1 MSNRPIRAII
11 LDLDGV
17 VYLENVL
24 LPGVAD
30 AIRTLRARGVR
41 VLFVTNG
48 ATRSRRE
55 FGLHLTRLGIP
66 CGTAEI
72 MNVSHGC
79 VLWVARHLPRGSRV
93 LVFGGKGLSGEL
105 RAAGYRPVWLHTRAA
120 WKRFRTSPPPIRAVV
135 VAMDHELTYW
145 SLCAAHLALQ
155 RGARLI
161 AGNFDSSYPALGML
175 LPGSGSLVKLL
186 EYASG
191 VTPVLIGKPSP
202 LLFRLILR
210 EQRVSPGDTLVV
222 GDRLDIDVAAGRAI
236 GARTALV
243 LTGVDRRAD
252 IRRRGIRPDFVAA
265 SLPALLKLPG
275 LSGRRQR
282 AA

>member
-1 MSNRPIRAII
+1 MSNRPIRAIM

-17 VYLENVL
+17 VYLENVP
-24 LPGVAD
+24 LPGVIH
-30 AIRTLRARGVR
+30 AIRSLRARGIR

-55 FGLHLTRLGIP
+55 FGRHLTRLGIP
-66 CGTAEI
+66 CRTAEI

-93 LVFGGKGLSGEL
+93 FVFGGKGLAGEL
-105 RAAGYRPVWLHTRAA
+105 RAAGYRPVWLHTQAAWTRFRAA
-120 WKRFRTSPPPIRAVV
+120 PPPIRAVI

-175 LPGSGSLVKLL
+175 LPGSGALVRLL

-191 VTPVLIGKPSP
+191 ATPVLIGKPSP
-202 LLFRLILR
+202 LLFRLLLR
-210 EQRVSPGDTLVV
+210 EHRVSPRDTLVV
-222 GDRLDIDVAAGRAI
+222 GDRLDIDILAGRAI

-252 IRRRGIRPDFVAA
+252 IKRRGIRPNIVAA
-265 SLPALLKLPG
+265 DLPALLKLPE
-275 LSGRRQR
+275 LAGR
-282 AA
+282 